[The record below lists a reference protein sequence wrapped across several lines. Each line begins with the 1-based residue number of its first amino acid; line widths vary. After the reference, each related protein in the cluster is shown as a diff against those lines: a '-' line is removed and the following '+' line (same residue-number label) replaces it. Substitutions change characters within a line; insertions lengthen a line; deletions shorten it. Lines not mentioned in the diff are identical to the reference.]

1 MYPGS
6 KDPIAFKLIV
16 DRQSPIVIPCFRRKL
31 AKGLIY
37 RYECSPGG
45 LYSGPLGL
53 HEGLNKSLIQ
63 LIQNALIKEFKD
75 FSFRTN
81 PFLTPDDS
89 EDFISDLFTQ
99 VVDLRNQD
107 EISAFLQNSGVSYD
121 ARSAQRKGL
130 KVTSSDSSGLAK
142 FFEVYKSIRRKW
154 DNPTSNYPFEFFQ
167 RLISSNNCDF
177 WSVTR
182 NDDYIGGGIVLKG
195 PFHASSWLT
204 IMHPDST
211 NLRPYEFIYQYL
223 IEFYSN
229 AGLHWFDF
237 NPSAGLEGVV
247 KFKEKFGTV
256 RIPFYQF
263 ENQGMVSSIINT
275 IRGTMP

>member
-6 KDPIAFKLIV
+6 RDPIAFKLV
-16 DRQSPIVIPCFRRKL
+16 LDSQSPVVIPCFRRKL
-31 AKGLIY
+31 AKGLVS
-37 RYECSPGG
+37 RFECSPGG

-53 HEGLNKSLIQ
+53 SGWLDSYQIQ

-81 PFLTPDDS
+81 PFLRLDSS
-89 EDFISDLFTQ
+89 EDFKSDLFTQ

-130 KVTSSDSSGLAK
+130 KVTSSDSSDLTK
-142 FFEVYKSIRRKW
+142 FFEVYKSIRLKW
-154 DNPTSNYPFEFFQ
+154 GNPTSSYPIDFFE
-167 RLISSNNCDF
+167 RLISSNYCDF
-177 WSVTR
+177 WSVTH
-182 NDDYIGGGIVLKG
+182 NGDYIGGGIILKG

-211 NLRPYEFIYQYL
+211 NLRPYEFIYQFLLQQYF
-223 IEFYSN
+223 E
-229 AGLHWFDF
+229 AGFRWFDF
-237 NPSAGLEGVV
+237 NPSAGLDGVV
-247 KFKEKFGTV
+247 KFKEKFGAR

-263 ENQGMVSSIINT
+263 ESHGMVSLIINT
-275 IRGTMP
+275 IRGTQS